1 MKDGGFFMLRD
12 EMLDKLK
19 SMIVEK
25 FDLKPENVSAS
36 TTQSELGIDSII
48 MVDLMMD
55 VEERFGIEFKEL
67 QFPKN
72 PSLNDIVD
80 LIVANSNG

>member
-25 FDLKPENVSAS
+25 FDLKPESVSAS

-80 LIVANSNG
+80 LIAANSNG

>member
-25 FDLKPENVSAS
+25 FDLKPESVSAS

-80 LIVANSNG
+80 LIAPNSNG

>member
-25 FDLKPENVSAS
+25 FDLKPESVSAS

>member
-19 SMIVEK
+19 SMIIEK
-25 FDLKPENVSAS
+25 FDLKPESVSAS